1 MAGALPPTG
10 PSRWQRP
17 WRLLSSCI
25 LYILPLLSTNASL
38 QLSSPPGRASILHCQ
53 GHIHQTVPNLCS
65 SLRSPQIHS
74 LPDPLLVD
82 SIGIGGRRSILHP
95 RSVRSPFSSNIHQWS
110 RVPDSALGCAPTQP
124 CSGCEQEGFC
134 PRCVGI
140 IRFIRLASVN
150 AASYGVSHAS
160 LPIPP
165 SLPVTA
171 NMSPDSS
178 TLVHPFPHLYP
189 ASPPLLSPPEGLGQ
203 SPPLTHNY
211 RPSPRGREAPSPLCL
226 RRSNLRPQPSG
237 ELSVPSRWCKRR
249 PLYCSPLPLRQCYR
263 VCVRARDNHFGATLQ
278 CLKKKKKKHA
288 LW

>member
-1 MAGALPPTG
+1 MSPLSGWSVVQPPPFAWPVPSPHGAFAVVTAVEA
-10 PSRWQRP
+10 SQF
-17 WRLLSSCI
+17 
-25 LYILPLLSTNASL
+25 LYSL
-38 QLSSPPGRASILHCQ
+38 YLATSFYECLTTVISPPGRASILHCQ

-178 TLVHPFPHLYP
+178 TLVHPFPYLYP
-189 ASPPLLSPPEGLGQ
+189 ASPSLLSPPEGQGQ
-203 SPPLTHNY
+203 SRPLTHKGLL
-211 RPSPRGREAPSPLCL
+211 RGGARLPRHCSYGDLTSD
-226 RRSNLRPQPSG
+226 PQPSG
-237 ELSVPSRWCKRR
+237 ELFGPLSSVQAAAVVLLSPSSPSVLPGVCPCK
-249 PLYCSPLPLRQCYR
+249 
-263 VCVRARDNHFGATLQ
+263 
-278 CLKKKKKKHA
+278 
-288 LW
+288 